1 MNFIQQTARTWLPN
15 ERCTIID
22 YDSHVR
28 THLEK
33 SLTSQPLF
41 QKTNFVFIWYRVANF
56 VNYSRWVKMRI
67 CSVQTVQRNMMC
79 VCFLRE
85 TTFSEFDVDL
95 ILLLFIE
102 SYFIL
107 QCTFFVLEKSKKKT
121 WWSMDQSMGRP
132 MGELRF
138 CIHPDV

>member
-1 MNFIQQTARTWLPN
+1 
-15 ERCTIID
+15 
-22 YDSHVR
+22 
-28 THLEK
+28 
-33 SLTSQPLF
+33 
-41 QKTNFVFIWYRVANF
+41 
-56 VNYSRWVKMRI
+56 MRI

-85 TTFSEFDVDL
+85 TTFPEFDVDL

-107 QCTFFVLEKSKKKT
+107 QCTFFFLWKNRKKT

>member
-1 MNFIQQTARTWLPN
+1 MGRNADMYCSN
-15 ERCTIID
+15 
-22 YDSHVR
+22 
-28 THLEK
+28 
-33 SLTSQPLF
+33 SLT
-41 QKTNFVFIWYRVANF
+41 KYDV
-56 VNYSRWVKMRI
+56 
-67 CSVQTVQRNMMC
+67 C

-107 QCTFFVLEKSKKKT
+107 QCIFFFLEKSKKT
-121 WWSMDQSMGRP
+121 WWSMGQSMGPP

-138 CIHPDV
+138 CINPDV

>member
-1 MNFIQQTARTWLPN
+1 MNFIQQTVRTWLQN

-28 THLEK
+28 THLQK
-33 SLTSQPLF
+33 SLTSQPFF
-41 QKTNFVFIWYRVANF
+41 QKTNFVFIYYRVANF
-56 VNYSRWVKMRI
+56 VNYSR
-67 CSVQTVQRNMMC
+67 CSTKY

-107 QCTFFVLEKSKKKT
+107 QCTFFVLEKSKKKHGGPWT
-121 WWSMDQSMGRP
+121 SPWADPWASLGFVYTLTFEWHLLQ
-132 MGELRF
+132 LR
-138 CIHPDV
+138 

>member
-1 MNFIQQTARTWLPN
+1 M
-15 ERCTIID
+15 
-22 YDSHVR
+22 
-28 THLEK
+28 
-33 SLTSQPLF
+33 
-41 QKTNFVFIWYRVANF
+41 VANF

-79 VCFLRE
+79 VCFLTE

-107 QCTFFVLEKSKKKT
+107 QCTFFFVGKIEKKHGGPWTSPWADPWASLGFVYT
-121 WWSMDQSMGRP
+121 LTFEWHLLQ
-132 MGELRF
+132 LR
-138 CIHPDV
+138 